1 MRFVRTCLFPN
12 NGKQWNL
19 LGELNVFRSEKE
31 LRVFGENKRP
41 SDSSLY
47 LSPLN
52 RRLKDSHSNFPIQNF
67 IGLKKATSYRGLP
80 ELQQS
85 LQITCRLLNR
95 TGCKTRGHG
104 LSKRRQDNIKI
115 VDQKEHMIKN
125 GYEILGLDIFKRGK
139 RKINQNDELHLTP

>member
-12 NGKQWNL
+12 NGKQRNL
-19 LGELNVFRSEKE
+19 LVELNVFRSEKE

-52 RRLKDSHSNFPIQNF
+52 RRLNNSHSNFPIHNF
-67 IGLKKATSYRGLP
+67 IGLKKTTSYRGLP

-104 LSKRRQDNIKI
+104 LSKRRQYKNRRSK
-115 VDQKEHMIKN
+115 KHMIKN
-125 GYEILGLDIFKRGK
+125 GYEILGLDIFNRGK
-139 RKINQNDELHLTP
+139 RKINQNDELHLTR